1 MSLTTHY
8 FKLLHGRLLY
18 GYTIVYLTSLLMMAV
33 LVQVSPKIDPDTW
46 AWVQADEEGQVRQ

>member
-18 GYTIVYLTSLLMMAV
+18 GYTIVYLSSLLMVAV

-46 AWVQADEEGQVRQ
+46 AWVQVDYKAGR